1 MSNEQMSCYEKLL
14 NDAQKLSSDTSSQNV
29 YETLKPDGDNI
40 TAKIEQVEEEVRKLQ
55 FNLNLEFR
63 VFERIEQL
71 ELTVSRIENEARYND
86 IHLLRTCSNDYGS
99 VIKYDREVKESTMMS
114 SNEVNKHYALT
125 YSKNTDTFKCSNG
138 FIINSMDAI
147 AGCRNV
153 SSLAYAFY
161 FTHYK
166 LMKPQYADGWLVSLV
181 DTPLLLKDDSPGTTF
196 DFAFTGAMRCY
207 RRDAN
212 NGSCIWRSD
221 TSLDPSQFLKFAN
234 KYCTHSAITVVLNEG
249 EKVIVDWNIGQ
260 FKNLDKGQFVFVIK
274 C

>member
-1 MSNEQMSCYEKLL
+1 MEDEELL
-14 NDAQKLSSDTSSQNV
+14 NDAQFLSSDTSPQNV
-29 YETLKPDGDNI
+29 YNTLNPDDDNF
-40 TAKIEQVEEEVRKLQ
+40 TAKIKQIEEEIRKLQ
-55 FNLNLEFR
+55 FRLKFEFR

-71 ELTVSRIENEARYND
+71 ESAVSRIENKARYND

-99 VIKYDREVKESTMMS
+99 VIKYDRQVKESTMMS
-114 SNEVNKHYALT
+114 SNEVNKHYAFT

-166 LMKPQYADGWLVSLV
+166 LMEPQYVDGWLVSLV
-181 DTPLLLKDDSPGTTF
+181 DTPLLLKDDTPGTTV

-207 RRDAN
+207 RHDDAH

-221 TSLDPSQFLKFAN
+221 TSLDPSQFLKIAN

-260 FKNLDKGQFVFVIK
+260 FKNLDKGKFIFVIQ